1 MASLTLSIIIH
12 TYHQLHLNLKVVA
25 VHSESSFPL
34 NINLNWL
41 RDKLGVVVRV
51 ALRSIHDEPCG
62 QKQELAWVNRCVF
75 TVHLDVVHAL
85 CSHTGVHLLVAIQL
99 VSNSPVDWKFSDF
112 FLTSG
117 VFFVLTS
124 GEFLIQFSST
134 RYSMFILPEKT
145 SSIFAHGFD
154 DVALPPH
161 HSLKPVL
168 VMVMPNN
175 SKQIPISKCKL
186 L

>member
-1 MASLTLSIIIH
+1 MCIFH
-12 TYHQLHLNLKVVA
+12 TYHQLHLNLKVVPM
-25 VHSESSFPL
+25 HSESSFPL
-34 NINLNWL
+34 NINLNRL

-62 QKQELAWVNRCVF
+62 QKQELAGVNRERVS
-75 TVHLDVVHAL
+75 HLDVVHAL
-85 CSHTGVHLLVAIQL
+85 CSHAGVHLLVAIQL

-161 HSLKPVL
+161 HSLKPGL
-168 VMVMPNN
+168 VIAMSNHCQ
-175 SKQIPISKCKL
+175 QIPISKCNL
-186 L
+186 